1 MNNLNGNRKNEFR
14 RKQEEKQRKLA
25 LKIEDEAGEL
35 REGSLKSEEAIP
47 SLDELCAIGER
58 VEQLTTFSAKETM
71 RNKIKARRDAER
83 YKTTSTDSEKWTPNP
98 FEDSN
103 AAAIESPKNE
113 DTLNT
118 TRKHADAQSTKSAG
132 LKTSKR
138 RSIVEIPI
146 RFISVRSCLTVQ
158 EIAFWTYST
167 MLLVMALASGSVIKA
182 VSSAIMTMLVFSLQP
197 RE

>member
-35 REGSLKSEEAIP
+35 RDGGLKSEEAIP

-58 VEQLTTFSAKETM
+58 VEQLTTFSAKEAM
-71 RNKIKARRDAER
+71 RNKIKARRNAER
-83 YKTTSTDSEKWTPNP
+83 YKATSTDSEKWTPNP

-103 AAAIESPKNE
+103 IKDLSNHRANIR
-113 DTLNT
+113 T
-118 TRKHADAQSTKSAG
+118 H
-132 LKTSKR
+132 
-138 RSIVEIPI
+138 IPI